1 MIRGELSEVEEIVDG
16 LMIRITPIKA
26 KEHLPSVDRRHRG
39 ISTGQIS
46 GARNRG
52 QANKA
57 SLLLAEEEEADYYG
71 YKNLPVRITGDTKK
85 RATNIMLVNGV
96 EVFIGDV
103 SLALFLRLLV
113 ELFKNKRGTISRS
126 KLMNTGFI
134 KTGSEF
140 QSVSRLRDALR
151 PALSSVSAEEFI
163 ETCEHKSIRLSAN
176 PALISYDRGKLLHHR
191 NVASANGIW

>member
-140 QSVSRLRDALR
+140 QSVSRLR
-151 PALSSVSAEEFI
+151 SSVSAEEFI

-191 NVASANGIW
+191 NEKIRRVARRLP